1 MTKRLVLSY
10 LTVTLFTLL
19 VLEIPLG
26 LFFADRERERL
37 EAELER
43 DATVIGTFY
52 EDALDNGEPY
62 SPTVAAS
69 YATET
74 GARVIVVDASGFS
87 IVDTNG
93 GPNSDFSNRPE
104 IQLALAGGREVGR
117 RPSITLGEDLI
128 YAAVPIA
135 SGGVVHGAVRLTFDP
150 DEVDAR
156 INTYWLSLVGI
167 GLVVVGAVTLVGIV
181 VARSVTGP
189 LREVADAAAKA
200 EKGDLSVRIGPVSSP
215 PEIRDLAERFN
226 QMTAQLEELIRSQKA
241 FVADASHELRT
252 PLTALRLRLENLEEV
267 VEPAGKA
274 DVDAALTET
283 QRLGD
288 LVDGLLSLARA
299 ESKSGV
305 PELSDLAGAVAERC
319 ELWRAVAED
328 RSIILS
334 TEGVGTPVMVGAI
347 PGSLDSILDNLLS
360 NAMAV
365 APAGSTVTVSVER
378 GPVEASVL
386 VTDHGPGL
394 APDERARAFDRFWRG
409 DHSRSGT
416 GLGLA
421 VVRQLAE
428 AAGGSARLEPA
439 APSGLTAIVSL
450 PVVAQVQADR
460 RRDQ

>member
-10 LTVTLFTLL
+10 LTVTLFALL

-52 EDALDNGEPY
+52 EDALDNAEPY
-62 SPTVAAS
+62 GPTVAES
-69 YATET
+69 YAVET
-74 GARVIVVDASGFS
+74 GARVIVVDASGRS

-156 INTYWLSLVGI
+156 INRYWLSLVGI

-181 VARSVTGP
+181 VDRSVTGP

-200 EKGDLSVRIGPVSSP
+200 EKGDLSVRIRPVNSP

-226 QMTAQLEELIRSQKA
+226 QMTAQLEELIGSQEA

-267 VEPAGKA
+267 VKHAEKA

-299 ESKSGV
+299 ESGSGV

-319 ELWRAVAED
+319 ELWRVVAQD

-334 TEGVGTPVMVGAI
+334 TEGVGAPVMVGAI

-365 APAGSTVTVSVER
+365 APAGSTVTVSVDR
-378 GPVEASVL
+378 GPIEASVL
-386 VTDHGPGL
+386 VTDQGPGL
-394 APDERARAFDRFWRG
+394 DSDDRSRAIERFWRG
-409 DHSRSGT
+409 DQSRSGT

-428 AAGGSARLEPA
+428 AAGGSAPLEPA
-439 APSGLTAIVSL
+439 TPSGLTAIASL
-450 PVVAQVQADR
+450 PVVVRTQTER
-460 RRDQ
+460 RWEQ